1 MRVNELAKEIGKTSK
16 EVLDVLQKENQDVKS
31 HSSNITDAQVGMVKR
46 HLMAPEIRRQRE
58 IHRKRNWRLYIVRR
72 TPSSVRLS
80 ALRTSSVLSRALQRV
95 RRVSRSRAAL
105 RQARLLYG
113 RRQLRQHRL
122 LLRQQHRL
130 KIRQQDVR

>member
-31 HSSNITDAQVGMVKR
+31 HSSNITDAQVGMVKK
-46 HLMAPEIRRQRE
+46 AFDGAGDKKAEGDSP
-58 IHRKRNWRLYIVRR
+58 KRNWRLYIVRR